1 MPQTVATTTDA
12 APTAA
17 VQGAAERDVGR
28 LSHLTG
34 LDGLRAIAVLAVL
47 AYHAGFDQAQGGFLG
62 VEVFF
67 VISGYLITALLL
79 AEHRRI
85 GRIDPVRFWFR
96 RARRLLPAL
105 FVLLAGTLAFAMVV
119 VPQEIAR
126 LRPDALAALAYVTN
140 WHLIAGDQS
149 YFETIGRPSLF
160 MHLWSL
166 AIEEQFYLLWPL
178 ALAALLAAGR
188 RAGLALTVAGAI
200 GSAVWMAFLFQPG
213 GDPSRLYY
221 GTDTRLTGLLL
232 GAALAC
238 VWVPAAAAGDG
249 GGATPRVWTSRRV
262 ARLVDALGVVGLAGL
277 AWFFFAA
284 DAYAPFLYRGGLA
297 VVATATVAV
306 IAAAVHPRSR
316 LGPLLDIGPMRW
328 IGTRSYAIYL
338 WHWPIFA
345 LTRPG
350 IDVALD
356 PVPLLVMRFGLTAI
370 AAELSFRFVEAPI
383 RSGAIERAWRRRQG
397 DEPATAPAPRRWYAP
412 ARAGVVAVV
421 LSAVVV
427 SVALATPPVTPDGMI
442 TGSIDGLVLPAD
454 ESPSASRVTALGAAS
469 ASVAP
474 TRPPALAGSSRAGTQ
489 TTPKPTPTVA
499 SAQAATPVDGASA
512 APSASGDQSASGGP
526 PASAE
531 PATSA
536 PAASS
541 PPILAFGESVMLQS
555 AKALADDL
563 GPVRLD
569 AAVGRQIGQGI
580 TILERREETGGL
592 AQTVIVQLGN
602 NGPFYDGQFDEVMA
616 ALRDVPTVI
625 WINVRVPRDWEA
637 HNNRI
642 IASGVARYPNARMV
656 DWNAATEGRP
666 DLFWNDGYHPRPAG
680 ARLYA
685 DLVAAALR

>member
-1 MPQTVATTTDA
+1 MPQTVATQPDA
-12 APTAA
+12 APNAA
-17 VQGAAERDVGR
+17 VRGATERGVR
-28 LSHLTG
+28 TWSHLTG

-47 AYHAGFDQAQGGFLG
+47 AYHAGFDVAQGGFLG

-67 VISGYLITALLL
+67 VISGYLITGLLL
-79 AEHRRI
+79 AEHRRD
-85 GRIDPVRFWFR
+85 GRIDPVRFWLR

-105 FVLLAGTLAFAMVV
+105 FFLLAATLAVAEIVA
-119 VPQEIAR
+119 PEEIAR

-149 YFETIGRPSLF
+149 YFETVGRPSLF

-178 ALAALLAAGR
+178 VLAALLSVGR
-188 RAGLALTVAGAI
+188 RAGLALTVAGAA
-200 GSAVWMAFLFQPG
+200 GSAIWMAILFQPAT
-213 GDPSRLYY
+213 DPSRLYY

-232 GAALAC
+232 GAALAFL
-238 VWVPAAAAGDG
+238 WVPVAPVDG
-249 GGATPRVWTSRRV
+249 GSGAAVPRVWTSRRLG
-262 ARLVDALGVVGLAGL
+262 RLVDLLGLAGLVGLAGL
-277 AWFFFAA
+277 FLRA
-284 DAYAPFLYRGGLA
+284 DAFEPFLYQGGLA
-297 VVATATVAV
+297 LVGVATAAV
-306 IAAAVHPRSR
+306 IAAAVHPRGR
-316 LGPLLDIGPMRW
+316 LGPLLDRGPMRW
-328 IGTRSYAIYL
+328 IGTRSYGIYL
-338 WHWPIFA
+338 WHWPIFS

-356 PVPLLVMRFGLTAI
+356 PVADLVVRFGLTAL

-383 RSGAIERAWRRRQG
+383 RAGAVEAAWRRLRRELSTT
-397 DEPATAPAPRRWYAP
+397 DRPLRRWSTALQ
-412 ARAGVVAVV
+412 AVAGAAL
-421 LSAVVV
+421 LSVVV
-427 SVALATPPVTPDGMI
+427 VTVATATPPSPPTGLV
-442 TGSIDGLVLPAD
+442 TGSIDALIVPGDASPSGSVSVAAPSHATTVEPSRSPEPVASSGPSIVPLPTRATTASPRVLPTPSPA
-454 ESPSASRVTALGAAS
+454 ESSAPST
-469 ASVAP
+469 
-474 TRPPALAGSSRAGTQ
+474 
-489 TTPKPTPTVA
+489 
-499 SAQAATPVDGASA
+499 SA
-512 APSASGDQSASGGP
+512 APSA
-526 PASAE
+526 
-531 PATSA
+531 
-536 PAASS
+536 S

-555 AKALADDL
+555 AKALAHDL
-563 GPVRLD
+563 GPVRVD

-580 TILERREETGGL
+580 TLLEQREETGAL

-625 WINVRVPRDWEA
+625 WINVRVPREWEA

-685 DLVAAALR
+685 DLVAAALH